1 MKPRHPNSMASRGDL
16 EPLDPGGS
24 CCSLYPNGTL
34 AAEPIMP
41 GCSIVMRVD
50 ESLSSQRDLGEEEN

>member
-1 MKPRHPNSMASRGDL
+1 MEIWNLLTL
-16 EPLDPGGS
+16 EGPAAL
-24 CCSLYPNGTL
+24 LIPNGTL

-50 ESLSSQRDLGEEEN
+50 ESLSSQKDLGEEEN